1 VTGKGGGIT
10 KTTSFSLTVAAP
22 GSTKTLSFQDG
33 VLPSSSY
40 SGTQDTDLDQGTPT
54 SNHGNATTLR
64 ADGDDGSGKD
74 TYALLRWTSLTI
86 PAGSTVKSATL
97 TLTVTNPTDGTYE
110 LYALKRNW
118 SQSQSNWNS
127 YKTGNNWETSGA
139 KGTSDRGTTVVG
151 TVTALSTGQCTITLN
166 AAGIALVQSWVDD
179 PSTNNGLI
187 IADPTVSDGLV
198 FDSRETATASNRPKL
213 TITYAAP

>member
-1 VTGKGGGIT
+1 M
-10 KTTSFSLTVAAP
+10 TVAAP

-33 VLPSSSY
+33 VLPTSSY
-40 SGTQDTDLDQGTPT
+40 SGTQDTDLAQDTPT
-54 SNHGNATTLR
+54 SNHGAATTLR

-110 LYALKRNW
+110 LYALKRDW

-127 YKTGNNWETSGA
+127 YKTGDNWETSGA
-139 KGTSDRGTTVVG
+139 KGASDRGATVVG
-151 TVTALSTGQCTITLN
+151 TVTAPSTGQCTITLN